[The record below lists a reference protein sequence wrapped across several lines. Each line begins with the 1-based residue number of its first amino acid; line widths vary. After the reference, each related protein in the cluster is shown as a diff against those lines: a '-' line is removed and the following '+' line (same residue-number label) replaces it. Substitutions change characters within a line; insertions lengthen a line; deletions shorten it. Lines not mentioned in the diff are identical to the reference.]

1 MTSRTALPLTAHRHY
16 QYRGCAPVPPDV
28 ADFPGQALGNPEL
41 STGAWES
48 PDPAE
53 QRAAAGACTHCPI
66 LDACRTAALD
76 GETGAGGDDVVR
88 GGMLPAE
95 RHRLIKEQ
103 ARSGV
108 AWEQLVDHRHYRYRG
123 CAPSPDPRFPGQALG
138 DPALSIDAWLTPD
151 RAEDEVEPQKVRIAR
166 ERRAA
171 EACGRCPVLAQCRVY
186 ANSETADGRLA
197 EPDGIWGGQLP
208 LDRHRTLIKRR
219 TAAPAPVVVDDVPE
233 ARTEQKQAVLRA
245 LARETDEELVAY
257 RAGMDVRTAN
267 WHRSLLC
274 GLLGLDK
281 DSATRM
287 ELLETA
293 RRLGLLP
300 KGTRIRPDGKWP
312 VVAAPSGDG
321 VRQRRIAPGMPW
333 QIVLPGYQHLPRT
346 TPSVHGSTG
355 VSGARERL
363 RLVRPAA
370 VQLPLFDPA
379 AAVAGLER
387 AA

>member
-1 MTSRTALPLTAHRHY
+1 MNSAIAYQELTEHRHY
-16 QYRGCAPVPPDV
+16 QYRGCAPVPSDI
-28 ADFPGQALGNPEL
+28 ADF
-41 STGAWES
+41 S
-48 PDPAE
+48 
-53 QRAAAGACTHCPI
+53 
-66 LDACRTAALD
+66 
-76 GETGAGGDDVVR
+76 
-88 GGMLPAE
+88 
-95 RHRLIKEQ
+95 
-103 ARSGV
+103 
-108 AWEQLVDHRHYRYRG
+108 
-123 CAPSPDPRFPGQALG
+123 GQALG
-138 DPALSIDAWLTPD
+138 DPALSIDAWSTPD
-151 RAEDEVEPQKVRIAR
+151 RAEDDLEPQKARIAR
-166 ERRAA
+166 ERRAIA
-171 EACGRCPVLAQCRVY
+171 ACGRCPVLAQCRTY
-186 ANSETADGRLA
+186 ANSETPSGRLA
-197 EPDGIWGGQLP
+197 EPDGIQGGMLP
-208 LDRHRTLIKRR
+208 LDRHRALIKRR
-219 TAAPAPVVVDDVPE
+219 NAAPAPVVVDDVPE
-233 ARTEQKQAVLRA
+233 ARTAQKQAVLAA

-346 TPSVHGSTG
+346 VPSVHGSTA
-355 VSGARERL
+355 VSGVRERL

-379 AAVAGLER
+379 AAVAELER
-387 AA
+387 VA